1 MVVQITTQIFSSL
14 SPLTPI
20 MTMSRYT
27 NSPNS
32 SLRDESVQNTPYT
45 ALTAFSPED
54 VRIQQASAS
63 RSSMPP
69 PGAHNDPFVTSTKAA
84 KADQKLSATASA
96 FKPFGLRTSSMGST
110 PSTSSISGPVP
121 GTTQYLDAVIEKE
134 NSPSRRSNDSDM
146 SFGVFTT
153 STMMSR
159 NIKVSS
165 IMKNDVMPMIEA
177 TWKKL
182 HQTGNPVR
190 GSHTFRD
197 LGDVVIIKLGN
208 ITDAPTVYNALS
220 KDHDDI
226 AVEYVSINVYNKTAS
241 PQTDTVSVHQGQ
253 VALRVKYP
261 SGRGSN
267 KVQFEKN
274 IRDLLAVEGSVVA
287 WQKMA
292 ATEAGVFHL
301 IAEFNDAC
309 HAVRAMQRLNNM
321 NLTDAVDP
329 CMISITLHEPDKVS
343 TAPIPR
349 SAPTF
354 TPTRRSG
361 PSGDQSSII
370 GSMGSI
376 SINSSQTAPTQN
388 AAAYTGNAGNAA
400 TPSPMGYGL
409 NNAGFGVPPG
419 MLPLAMNS
427 VYSPATLGAPVQQYG
442 VDGYGQY
449 QPAGP
454 PPFFQQ
460 GYTSNSMVSYAPRAN
475 GYGPQF
481 PSAGP
486 RFLENN
492 FRSGPRQNN
501 YYHPRGDGR
510 WDGRYDMIR
519 YGGNRHI
526 GPRSPRPNQ
535 AGGQHNHVD
544 IERIRAGIDVR
555 TTVMLRNIPNKVDQ
569 AMLKEIVDESS
580 YGKYDFMYLRIDFSN
595 NCNVG
600 YAFIN
605 FHDPLDIIT
614 FVETRSNQK
623 WQRFR
628 SDKVAEVSYATIQG
642 RDCLIQKFRNSSVM
656 LEPEHYRPKLF
667 FILQDGEE
675 LAGKEEPFPPSD
687 NASKLKRS
695 CENAEHVG
703 LFAPSAGQH
712 FRDEQRRRRS
722 QYDRGTSLAE
732 RDEYYDEGLYLGYP
746 NY

>member
-1 MVVQITTQIFSSL
+1 
-14 SPLTPI
+14 
-20 MTMSRYT
+20 MSRYT
-27 NSPNS
+27 NSPSS
-32 SLRDESVQNTPYT
+32 SLRDESIQNTPYT
-45 ALTAFSPED
+45 QLTAFSPED
-54 VRIQQASAS
+54 ARVPPSTHTRSA
-63 RSSMPP
+63 MGP
-69 PGAHNDPFVTSTKAA
+69 PGSHSDPFVTSAKS

-96 FKPFGLRTSSMGST
+96 FKPFGLRGSSMAT
-110 PSTSSISGPVP
+110 APSGSGPIP
-121 GTTQYLDAVIEKE
+121 GTTQYLDAVIEKA
-134 NSPSRRSNDSDM
+134 SPPRTDSEM

-165 IMKNDVMPMIEA
+165 IMKNDVMPLIEA

-182 HQTGNPVR
+182 HQTGNNVR
-190 GSHTFRD
+190 GSHRFRD
-197 LGDVVIIKLGN
+197 LGDVVYIRLGN
-208 ITDAPTVYNALS
+208 VSDAPTVYNALS

-226 AVEYVSINVYNKTAS
+226 AVEYVSAVS
-241 PQTDTVSVHQGQ
+241 PQKQFCSAHEGQ

-261 SGRGSN
+261 TSRNAN
-267 KVQFEKN
+267 KLQFEKS
-274 IRDLLAVEGSVVA
+274 IRDLLAVEGSIVA
-287 WQKMA
+287 WQKLA
-292 ATEAGVFHL
+292 AVEAGVYHL
-301 IAEFNDAC
+301 IAEFNDSA
-309 HAVRAMQRLNNM
+309 HALRAMQRLNNM
-321 NLTDAVDP
+321 NLTDIADP
-329 CMISITLHEPDKVS
+329 CTIHITFHEPDVAS
-343 TAPIPR
+343 NMPAQR
-349 SAPTF
+349 VAPTI
-354 TPTRRSG
+354 TPTRRSA
-361 PSGDQSSII
+361 PSGDQTSLVSAI
-370 GSMGSI
+370 GNMGLG
-376 SINSSQTAPTQN
+376 NSQIPQTQN
-388 AAAYTGNAGNAA
+388 IGGYST
-400 TPSPMGYGL
+400 TTSPMGYGL
-409 NNAGFGVPPG
+409 ANTGYGMQAGAMPVG
-419 MLPLAMNS
+419 MNGM
-427 VYSPATLGAPVQQYG
+427 YSPVSIGPHHQQQTIG
-442 VDGYGQY
+442 SY
-449 QPAGP
+449 QCQT

-460 GYTSNSMVSYAPRAN
+460 GYNPTGMVPYAPRMG
-475 GYGPQF
+475 GYGQQYSPT
-481 PSAGP
+481 
-486 RFLENN
+486 RFYEHNM
-492 FRSGPRQNN
+492 RSGPRENS

-510 WDGRYDMIR
+510 FEMTHYG
-519 YGGNRHI
+519 YGGNRQL
-526 GPRSPRPNQ
+526 GPRNTRPNQ
-535 AGGQHNHVD
+535 AAGQHNHVD

-580 YGKYDFMYLRIDFSN
+580 FGKYDFMYLRIDFSN

-605 FHDPLDIIT
+605 FHDVSTFDL
-614 FVETRSNQK
+614 FVELRSNQK

-667 FILQDGEE
+667 FILQDGDQ
-675 LAGKEEPFPPSD
+675 LAGKEEPFPASD

>member
-1 MVVQITTQIFSSL
+1 
-14 SPLTPI
+14 

-27 NSPNS
+27 NSPSS

-45 ALTAFSPED
+45 TLTAFSPED
-54 VRIQQASAS
+54 ARVPQSSTTRSA
-63 RSSMPP
+63 MGP
-69 PGAHNDPFVTSTKAA
+69 PGTHSDPFVTSAKSKAE
-84 KADQKLSATASA
+84 QKLSATASS
-96 FKPFGLRTSSMGST
+96 FKPFGLRSSSMAVGS
-110 PSTSSISGPVP
+110 SGSGPIP
-121 GTTQYLDAVIEKE
+121 GTTQYLDAVIEKA
-134 NSPSRRSNDSDM
+134 SPPRTDAEM

-165 IMKNDVMPMIEA
+165 IMKNDVMPLIET

-182 HQTGNPVR
+182 YQNGNSVR
-190 GSHTFRD
+190 GSHKFRD
-197 LGDVVIIKLGN
+197 LGDVVYIRLGS
-208 ITDAPTVYNALS
+208 ISDAPTVYNALS
-220 KDHDDI
+220 KDHDNI
-226 AVEYVSINVYNKTAS
+226 AVEYVSVNAVNKAVS
-241 PQTDTVSVHQGQ
+241 PQKEFCSAHEGQ

-261 SGRGSN
+261 TSRSSN
-267 KVQFEKN
+267 KLQFEKT
-274 IRDLLAVEGSVVA
+274 IRDLLAVEGSIVA
-287 WQKMA
+287 WQKLA
-292 ATEAGVFHL
+292 AVEAGVYHL
-301 IAEFNDAC
+301 IAEFNDSA
-309 HAVRAMQRLNNM
+309 HALRAMQRLNNM
-321 NLTDAVDP
+321 NLTDAADP
-329 CMISITLHEPDKVS
+329 CTISITFHEPDVVS
-343 TAPIPR
+343 NVPAQR
-349 SAPTF
+349 SAPTI

-361 PSGDQSSII
+361 PSGDQTGLVGAMGNLGLGNSQIPQAQNI
-370 GSMGSI
+370 GGYS
-376 SINSSQTAPTQN
+376 TT
-388 AAAYTGNAGNAA
+388 T
-400 TPSPMGYGL
+400 SPMGYGL
-409 NNAGFGVPPG
+409 ANAGYG
-419 MLPLAMNS
+419 MQAGALPLGMNGM
-427 VYSPATLGAPVQQYG
+427 YSPVSMGPHHQQHAVG
-442 VDGYGQY
+442 GYSPY
-449 QPAGP
+449 QPP
-454 PPFFQQ
+454 TFFQQ
-460 GYTSNSMVSYAPRAN
+460 GYSSTGMVPYNPRMN
-475 GYGPQF
+475 GYGQQYSS
-481 PSAGP
+481 PS
-486 RFLENN
+486 RFYEHNM
-492 FRSGPRQNN
+492 RSGPRENA

-510 WDGRYDMIR
+510 FEMTRYG
-519 YGGNRHI
+519 YGGNRQL
-526 GPRSPRPNQ
+526 GPRNSRPNQ
-535 AGGQHNHVD
+535 AAGQHNHVD

-580 YGKYDFMYLRIDFSN
+580 FGKYDFMYLRIDFSN

-605 FHDPLDIIT
+605 FHDPLDIIK
-614 FVETRSNQK
+614 FVELRSNQK

-667 FILQDGEE
+667 FILQDGDQ
-675 LAGKEEPFPPSD
+675 LAGKEEPFPASD